1 MSDIKTS
8 HFGLGVHD
16 KPIQRKS
23 AMKKSQQWDEKS
35 SENDRSSKKSS
46 QIDTVGQI
54 PKRVSHMDNS
64 FNSVVDEWSK
74 QMAMGTMDPKTKK
87 LELLK
92 SQS

>member
-1 MSDIKTS
+1 
-8 HFGLGVHD
+8 LGVHD

-35 SENDRSSKKSS
+35 SENDRSSKRSS

-74 QMAMGTMDPKTKK
+74 QMAMDTMDPKTKK